1 MGLHWQ
7 MEILI
12 CTCYVAGYAYR
23 REGQTM
29 DQVLFSE
36 PSTKM
41 KQRMEAIKQE
51 SAKESSQ
58 LPIEEKGATTTEL
71 NEVDRFLN
79 DKFK

>member
-1 MGLHWQ
+1 
-7 MEILI
+7 
-12 CTCYVAGYAYR
+12 
-23 REGQTM
+23 M

-51 SAKESSQ
+51 SAKESSK
-58 LPIEEKGATTTEL
+58 LPIEEKEAGVTTTEL